1 MVETPEQVKE
11 RMMQKVQELK
21 TKKEA
26 DRNGFA

>member
-21 TKKEA
+21 AKKESEKSS
-26 DRNGFA
+26 FA